1 MTEKENTTPPIP
13 GDWEPGIVTRTGEWT
28 VGDLWVDWKA
38 SRYCLQVTG
47 AHCNG
52 VGGMHGGAMA
62 TFLDGQAFVFQDRNA
77 ADPHTPT
84 ISLHV
89 DYLAPPVAG
98 DWLVADVELIKTT
111 RTMIFTQAIAR
122 VGDRAMARSH
132 AIYKN
137 HAGKDFP

>member
-1 MTEKENTTPPIP
+1 MDSQENTPPPIP
-13 GDWEPGIVTRTGEWT
+13 GDWVKGIVTRTGPWT
-28 VGDLWVDWKA
+28 VGDLWVDWNAK
-38 SRYCLQVTG
+38 RYCLKVTD
-47 AHCNG
+47 AHCNA

-62 TFLDGQAFVFQDRNA
+62 TFLDGQVFVYQDPQA
-77 ADPHTPT
+77 ADSHTPT

-98 DWLVADVELIKTT
+98 DWLVAEVVLVKTT
-111 RTMIFTQAIAR
+111 RTMLFSQAIAS

-137 HAGKDFP
+137 NAGKDFR